1 MKKLT
6 MILLAAGAIALGS
19 FAAIAGA
26 RHHSPEKRIEHMKK
40 ALNLSDAQAAQ
51 IKTVF
56 KEHQPEMKADR
67 DAMKAAAKG
76 SDAKKAAFEKMRADR
91 EALKAQITPILTA
104 DQQAKWDQMMA
115 KHEHWHDKKGSEAA
129 PAQK

>member
-1 MKKLT
+1 

-26 RHHSPEKRIEHMKK
+26 RHHSPEKRMEHMKK

-76 SDAKKAAFEKMRADR
+76 TDAKKAAFEKMRADR

-104 DQQAKWDQMMA
+104 DQQAKWEQMMA

-129 PAQK
+129 PAEK